1 MTMGTASERRF
12 LIAWVALVA
21 ITLGYAVLDG
31 SDRASAAVTT
41 AAIVLAL
48 LKVRVIFRE
57 FMEVRHA
64 PVLLSRATDICIA
77 LMAAVMVGS
86 YAIGRAVN

>member
-1 MTMGTASERRF
+1 MGSAPERRF
-12 LIAWVALVA
+12 LVAWLALVA
-21 ITLGYAVLDG
+21 ITLGYALLEA
-31 SDRASAAVTT
+31 SDRASAAITT
-41 AAIVLAL
+41 AAILLAL

-64 PVLLSRATDICIA
+64 PVLLSRATDLCIA
-77 LMAAVMVGS
+77 LMAAAMVGS